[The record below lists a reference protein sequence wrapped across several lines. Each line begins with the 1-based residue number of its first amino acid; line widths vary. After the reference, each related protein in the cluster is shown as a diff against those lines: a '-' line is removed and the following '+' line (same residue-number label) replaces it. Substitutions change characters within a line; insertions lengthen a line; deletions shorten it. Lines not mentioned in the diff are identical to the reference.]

1 MQVQT
6 HLFGTLEVDPE
17 KVITF
22 PFGLVG
28 FENSKRFTLIHEAQG
43 AEPASYTLQSLDE
56 AAVAFQIIDAAAVG
70 LNYEIAL
77 TDAES
82 AELHTP
88 APEDMAVMLVLYKQ
102 DIAAPGP
109 QGIGA
114 NVRAPLLIN
123 TRARVGL
130 QKVIENPRPNL
141 TISNLASRV

>member
-6 HLFGTLEVDPE
+6 YLFGTLEVDPE
-17 KVITF
+17 KIISF
-22 PFGLVG
+22 PAGLVG

-43 AEPASYTLQSLDE
+43 NQPASYTLQSLDE
-56 AAVAFQIIDAAAVG
+56 AAVAFQIIDATAVG

-77 TDAES
+77 SDAES

-88 APEDMAVMLVLYKQ
+88 ATEDLAVMLVLYRQ
-102 DIAAPGP
+102 DLESQGN

-114 NVRAPLLIN
+114 NLRAPLLIN

-130 QKVIENPRPNL
+130 QKVIDNPRPNL
-141 TISNLASRV
+141 TISNLASTV

>member
-6 HLFGTLEVDPE
+6 HLFGTLEVNPE
-17 KVITF
+17 KIITF
-22 PFGLVG
+22 PAGIVG
-28 FENSKRFTLIHEAQG
+28 FENARRFTLIHETEG
-43 AEPASYTLQSLDE
+43 GEPASYTLQSLDD
-56 AAVAFQIIDAAAVG
+56 ASLAFQIIDATAVG

-77 TDAES
+77 SDAES

-88 APEDMAVMLVLYKQ
+88 AIEDVAVMLVLFKQ
-102 DIAAPGP
+102 DAGA

-130 QKVIENPRPNL
+130 QKVIEHPRPNL
-141 TISNLASRV
+141 TISNLSSAV